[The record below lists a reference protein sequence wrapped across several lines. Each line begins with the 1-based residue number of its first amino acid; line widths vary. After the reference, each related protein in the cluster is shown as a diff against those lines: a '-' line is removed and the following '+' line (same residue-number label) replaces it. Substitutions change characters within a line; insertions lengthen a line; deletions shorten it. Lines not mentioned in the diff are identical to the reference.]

1 MKRRS
6 ALAGLTAAL
15 LAPRAAVRA
24 QGLTPLR
31 LLGLPVDPCGA
42 LYYAKD
48 LGLFEK
54 AGLDVDISSP
64 ADYGIVV
71 SALVSGSADI
81 VYAQIMQG
89 EQAFKK
95 GLPLSMI
102 APAAINDQRH
112 PTNYLLV
119 AKGSPIA
126 SARDLAGK
134 TIGTSPLKSL
144 GTYAVDAWVDLHG
157 GDSSLHKWADV
168 PFPLLGEALAR
179 GRIDAAFDIEPFATQ
194 ALPTTRLLGRP
205 YEAVSPYF
213 LGAAYFTTTA
223 WAAAHPDLV
232 KRFVATLH
240 EASIWGNRNHD
251 KSAVIMAKYA
261 KVDVATVLQTA
272 RAIYTDTLSAAD
284 VQPTID
290 FGAKY
295 KLLDAAFPAKE
306 LIYHAPTA

>member
-1 MKRRS
+1 LNRRAS
-6 ALAGLTAAL
+6 LLGLAAALA
-15 LAPRAAVRA
+15 APRAVRS
-24 QGLTPLR
+24 QSLTQLR

-48 LGLFEK
+48 LGMFEK
-54 AGLDVDISSP
+54 AGLDVDISTP

-71 SALVSGSADI
+71 SALEAGAADI
-81 VYAQIMQG
+81 VYTQIMQG

-95 GLPLSMI
+95 GLPLTMI
-102 APAAINDQRH
+102 APAAINDARH

-119 AKGSPIA
+119 AKDSPIQ

-134 TIGTSPLKSL
+134 TLGTSPLKSL
-144 GTYAVDAWVDLHG
+144 GTYAVDAWVDAHG
-157 GDSSLHKWADV
+157 GDSKQYKWADV

-194 ALPTTRLLGRP
+194 AKSTTRLLGRP

-213 LGAAYFTTTA
+213 LGAAYFTTPA

-232 KRFVATLH
+232 QRFVSAIRA
-240 EASIWGNRNHD
+240 ASLWGNANHD
-251 KSAVIMAKYA
+251 KSAPIMAKYA
-261 KVDVATVLQTA
+261 KVDTATVLQLS
-272 RAIYTDTLSAAD
+272 RATYAESLRAAD

-295 KLLDAAFPAKE
+295 QLLDAAFPAKD
-306 LIYHAPTA
+306 LIYHADA